1 MLCPKCGINNDVDA
15 VFCIECGFKLNYH
28 SSVGKS
34 KKNSEVSPVTELIG
48 WISAFIFAPLG
59 LVIGLYLIH
68 TEPDDKGY
76 WFIFGISFIVCFL
89 AIFITFISIASSL
102 GYMSDLMPRMRVY

>member
-1 MLCPKCGINNDVDA
+1 MICPQCGTSNDVDA
-15 VFCIECGFKLNYH
+15 VFCKECGSKLNNQ

-34 KKNSEVSPVTELIG
+34 KKNSEVSPVTELIE

-68 TEPDDKGY
+68 TEPNDKGY
-76 WFIFGISFIVCFL
+76 WFIFGIAFIVCFL
-89 AIFITFISIASSL
+89 AIFITFLSIASSL
-102 GYMSDLMPRMRVY
+102 GSMSDLMPRMRVY